1 MEYNTLV
8 MQNILKYL
16 KAWSILLRFENLI
29 MIAVAMWIMNSYVV
43 NTKLQ
48 ANGILVQC
56 QNTAFW
62 ILVLSVVLI
71 AAGGYA
77 INDYFDIRTDEINRP
92 HRVIL
97 NKIVKRRSA
106 IVAHF
111 GLSLCGLLLAVYLAF
126 KVHYLRMLVYHGL
139 AIFLLWTYST
149 HFKKNWLIGN
159 IIIAL
164 LSAAVLTLPLVYAF
178 GFYNINLN
186 NFSVS
191 QYWIV
196 SKPILLYALFAF
208 LISFSRELVKDLED
222 VKGDQMDGAN
232 TFPIY
237 AGVMP
242 SKMLFTF
249 SNVLSI
255 VFLSFILYNT
265 ITYTTVKPIGPFLY
279 ILFLLFCPI
288 FVTAVLIWPA
298 NTSGHFKYLSW
309 ALKSIMFL
317 GLLFA
322 VFFIT

>member
-1 MEYNTLV
+1 MEYYTLV
-8 MQNILKYL
+8 MYNIWKYL
-16 KAWSILLRFENLI
+16 KAWSILLRVENLI

-48 ANGILVQC
+48 AMGILVYG

-62 ILVLSVVLI
+62 MLVVSVVLI

-97 NKIVKRRSA
+97 NKVVKRRSA

-111 GLSLCGLLLAVYLAF
+111 CLSFCGLLLAVYLAF
-126 KVHYLRMLVYHGL
+126 KVQYLRMLIYHGL
-139 AIFLLWTYST
+139 AIMLLWTYST

-164 LSAAVLTLPLVYAF
+164 LSAAVLTVPLVYAF
-178 GFYNINLN
+178 GLYKIKLDH
-186 NFSVS
+186 FSVS

-196 SKPILLYALFAF
+196 SKPIILYALFAF

-222 VKGDQMDGAN
+222 IKGDKIDGAN

-249 SNVLSI
+249 SNVLSA

-288 FVTAVLIWPA
+288 FVTAVLIWP
-298 NTSGHFKYLSW
+298 SSSSRHFKYLSW

-322 VFFIT
+322 VLFIS